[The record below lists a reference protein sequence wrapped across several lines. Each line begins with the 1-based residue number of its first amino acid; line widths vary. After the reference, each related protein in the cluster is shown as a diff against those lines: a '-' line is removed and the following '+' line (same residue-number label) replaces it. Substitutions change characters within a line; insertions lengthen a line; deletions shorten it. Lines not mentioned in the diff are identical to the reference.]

1 MIDSTHSER
10 GWHWTGKLVEKS
22 ISCLTSIYFAE
33 MSMLDSERDSEGQL
47 LCLFLVEIERRAD
60 ISRRT

>member
-33 MSMLDSERDSEGQL
+33 MSMLESERDSEGESHVPNQP
-47 LCLFLVEIERRAD
+47 RRG
-60 ISRRT
+60 